1 MSDEAVVLRFGGRR
15 WQFTAA
21 AFAVG
26 VLYTG
31 VIAAAGVEVRL
42 GGRDVSLLVGLATEL
57 SFALFGFLL
66 GRSAEARSAERR
78 TVVAERAAW
87 ERLAALQ
94 ARLLHA
100 EKLACVGQLSS
111 RIAHE
116 VRNPLAIVRSV
127 VQNLTESTPDGT
139 EGTRRSCAL
148 VLEEIDRLSRI
159 TASLTGLAR
168 PVQPR
173 LSTVSAAEAVAR
185 VEWLARHF
193 LEARPVTLR
202 TAPGPATATAHAD
215 PDLVCQVLLGLISNA
230 AEASPPDG
238 GTVELGWQV
247 AETDVIFRVSDRG
260 PGVAPEIRER
270 IFDPFFTTKESGTGL
285 GLAVARELAEA
296 QGGRVVLESGD
307 SGGTCFALC
316 LPRADR
322 AAP

>member
-1 MSDEAVVLRFGGRR
+1 MSDEAMALRFGGRR
-15 WQFTAA
+15 WQFTVA

-57 SFALFGFLL
+57 SFGLFGFLL
-66 GRSAEARSAERR
+66 GRSAEVRSAERR
-78 TVVAERAAW
+78 TAVAERAAL

-94 ARLLHA
+94 ARLLPA
-100 EKLACVGQLSS
+100 EKLACVGQLAS

-127 VQNLTESTPDGT
+127 VQNLTESTPEGT

-168 PVQPR
+168 PVLPR

-215 PDLVCQVLLGLISNA
+215 PDLVCQVLLGLISNG
-230 AEASPPDG
+230 AEASPDG

-247 AETDVIFRVSDRG
+247 GEADVIFRVSDRG

-307 SGGTCFALC
+307 SGGTCFALG